1 MTYEHFNQK
10 VDERKA
16 AAITN
21 QQKRSLESLLRILS
35 PMLITLILIV
45 VLEAV
50 GFVSTAFCIAL
61 AIIVMCRGF
70 FRLGRVWHKIKL

>member
-21 QQKRSLESLLRILS
+21 QRKRSLESLLRILA
-35 PMLITLILIV
+35 PVLTTLILIV
-45 VLEAV
+45 VLEAA
-50 GFVSTAFCIAL
+50 GFVSTSFCIAL
-61 AIIVMCRGF
+61 AIIVMCRGC
-70 FRLGRVWHKIKL
+70 FRLGRVWHKINL